1 MVWGL
6 TVVYQYKSLFLGGNG
21 KKYLNWIYLLSG
33 SSASVLKTSFKN
45 VRNGYDQV
53 TFLDFIMFSLLIWE
67 LSKLEAEQALKYLTR
82 YLINNNC

>member
-1 MVWGL
+1 ME
-6 TVVYQYKSLFLGGNG
+6 

>member
-1 MVWGL
+1 MEKNIE
-6 TVVYQYKSLFLGGNG
+6 T
-21 KKYLNWIYLLSG
+21 G
-33 SSASVLKTSFKN
+33 STLCGSTACALKISFKN
-45 VRNGYDQV
+45 MRNGYDQV